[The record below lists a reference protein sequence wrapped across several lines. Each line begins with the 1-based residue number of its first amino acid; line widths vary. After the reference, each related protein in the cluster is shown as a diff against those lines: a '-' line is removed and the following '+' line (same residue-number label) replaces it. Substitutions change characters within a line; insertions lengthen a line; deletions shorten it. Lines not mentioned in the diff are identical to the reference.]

1 MISTALE
8 ISYKQNRTVSVILWL
23 AYFTYIA
30 GISRFTGIIASV
42 RITFLFKAEQYS
54 FVYLHHGHV
63 GCLRPLASHVLVNTG
78 GQASLQD
85 PTLSPLGHI
94 PSSGL
99 AGACSSSGLDA
110 LRNCHMIFPQ
120 QLCIPTNRARGS
132 HFSTFLPA
140 LVFCLHSP
148 FSLQI
153 VTSSAWQMF
162 PRGSEKWNNS
172 PRITQ

>member
-54 FVYLHHGHV
+54 FVYLHHGHSS
-63 GCLRPLASHVLVNTG
+63 CFHPLAIVSHALVNMG
-78 GQASLQD
+78 GQISLQD
-85 PTLSPLGHI
+85 PTFNSLGYI

-99 AGACSSSGLDA
+99 AGSYSNSMLDA
-110 LRNCHMIFPQ
+110 LRNRHMIFHSNCTFPPQ
-120 QLCIPTNRARGS
+120 CSN
-132 HFSTFLPA
+132 FSTFLPA
-140 LVFCLHSP
+140 FVLCLRST
-148 FSLQI
+148 LQL
-153 VTSSAWQMF
+153 T
-162 PRGSEKWNNS
+162 NCY
-172 PRITQ
+172 